1 MLKLMKLEMRKT
13 KINGY
18 IRAALI
24 ANLILIAQML
34 FIIYTSGHEG
44 EAKPDTISNTFYM
57 VSTLVKA
64 IFIIFSGVM
73 IANIIINEYRNN
85 TISVLFMYP
94 VSRKK
99 LMAAKLL
106 IIAAFT
112 FTAVILSNVF
122 TDFILLIVNNF
133 YHFTADKLTANILI
147 NYFISI
153 AGSAAARAGIGLMP
167 LLVGM
172 WKKSISLTIVS
183 SVIIITLICN
193 NKNAVLAVWID
204 IILAAAGIIIAYL
217 SIRNIEHVDVSR

>member
-1 MLKLMKLEMRKT
+1 MKLEMRKT

-153 AGSAAARAGIGLMP
+153 AGSAAACAGIGLMP